1 MNPNQTAKN
10 LTLRRALRLSLPATI
25 AIVGAGG
32 KTSALYQLARE
43 YHAEYPRVILTTS
56 THLGKD
62 QVSAASFHLIHH
74 GAFEQTWEQIR
85 THQGLLCLSGTWDSQ
100 TQRWRGLEASVLQS
114 LAQVAQE
121 NNLPLLI
128 EADGSRCRPLK
139 APADHEPALPPFCN
153 MVIVVAGLAALGKP
167 LTEAWV
173 HRPQRFADLSGC
185 ALGETITS
193 EAMLRLLSHP
203 LGGRKGIPPTARS
216 YVLLTQAEPPEAQAI
231 AKHMSFSLLREFRA
245 VVVAA
250 KGQALPAAA
259 EPEEIPCATAD
270 FLIPYR
276 LLAVHENIA
285 AVILAAGAST
295 RFGKPKPLLIWRGET
310 LVHRAA
316 RLSLEAGLYPV
327 IVVCGAAGRSVAEA
341 VGDLPVRVVE
351 NKEWHSGQ
359 STSIKAALNAL
370 GEESGGAIFLLVD
383 QPFVSLT
390 LLQALVESHA
400 QSLAPVI
407 APLVGDRRTNPV
419 LFDRQTFPELLGL
432 EGDVGGR
439 AIFGRYPPQWLIWQ
453 DDKLPFDLDTPDDY
467 RRLLEMDEPF
477 NQLDPSKTR

>member
-1 MNPNQTAKN
+1 MN

-32 KTSALYQLARE
+32 KTSTLYQLARE
-43 YHAEYPRVILTTS
+43 YHAEYPLVILTTS
-56 THLGKD
+56 THLGRE
-62 QVSAASFHLIHH
+62 QVSAAHFHLIHH
-74 GAFEQTWEQIR
+74 ADFDKTWEQIR
-85 THQGLLCLSGTWDSQ
+85 TRQGLLCLTAAWDSQ
-100 TQRWRGLEASVLQS
+100 TQRWQGLEASALQS
-114 LAQVAQE
+114 LARVAQE
-121 NNLPLLI
+121 NNIPLLI

-139 APADHEPALPPFCN
+139 APADHEPTIPPFCN
-153 MVIVVAGLAALGKP
+153 VVIVVAGMAALGKP
-167 LTEAWV
+167 LMEAWV
-173 HRPQRFADLSGC
+173 HRPQRFAELSGC

-193 EAMLRLLSHP
+193 EAILRLLSHP
-203 LGGRKGIPPTARS
+203 LGGRKGIPPSARS

-231 AKHMSFSLLREFRA
+231 AKRISFSLLRDFRA

-259 EPEEIPCATAD
+259 EPEEIPCATDD
-270 FLIPYR
+270 FRIPYR
-276 LLAVHENIA
+276 LCAVHENIA

-310 LVHRAA
+310 LVHHAA
-316 RLSLEAGLYPV
+316 RLAVEAGLYPV
-327 IVVCGAAGRSVAEA
+327 IVVCGAAGSSVAEA

-351 NKEWHSGQ
+351 NKQWPYGQ

-390 LLQALVESHA
+390 LLQALVERHA

-419 LFDRQTFPELLGL
+419 LFDRQTFSDLLRL

-439 AIFGRYPPQWLIWQ
+439 AIFGRYPPQWLSWQ

-467 RRLLEMDEPF
+467 RKLLEMDEPS
-477 NQLDPSKTR
+477 NQFDPSETR

>member
-1 MNPNQTAKN
+1 MN
-10 LTLRRALRLSLPATI
+10 LTLRRAFRLSLPATI

-43 YHAEYPRVILTTS
+43 YHAEYPLVILTTS
-56 THLGKD
+56 THLGKE
-62 QVSAASFHLIHH
+62 QVSAANFHLIHH

-85 THQGLLCLSGTWDSQ
+85 TRQGLLCLSGAWDSQ
-100 TQRWRGLEASVLQS
+100 TQRWQGLEASVLQS

-121 NNLPLLI
+121 NNIPLLI
-128 EADGSRCRPLK
+128 EADGSRRRSLK

-153 MVIVVAGLAALGKP
+153 TVILVAGLAALGKP
-167 LTEAWV
+167 LSEAWV
-173 HRPQRFADLSGC
+173 HRPQRFAELSGC
-185 ALGETITS
+185 ALAETITS
-193 EAMLRLLSHP
+193 EALLRFLSHP
-203 LGGRKGIPPTARS
+203 LGGRKGIPAIARS
-216 YVLLTQAEPPEAQAI
+216 YVLLTQAETPEAQAA
-231 AKHMSFSLLREFRA
+231 AKRMSISLLRDFRA

-250 KGQALPAAA
+250 KEHALPSAA
-259 EPEEIPCATAD
+259 ESDENPCATDD

-276 LLAVHENIA
+276 LLVVHENIA

-316 RLSLEAGLYPV
+316 RLALEAGLHPV

-351 NKEWHSGQ
+351 NKEWSDGQ
-359 STSIKAALNAL
+359 STSIKAALHAL

-383 QPFVSLT
+383 QPFVSLP

-419 LFDRQTFPELLGL
+419 LFDRQTFPELLRL

-467 RRLLEMDEPF
+467 RKLLEMDEPS
-477 NQLDPSKTR
+477 NQFDPSETR